1 MRYRLSV
8 LNVVTG
14 LYLIGLIIFTIINY
28 PELSYAEGWGVVYMV
43 GLAAFGIV
51 ILVVDVIL
59 QQIIRDRKNMNIG
72 GTVIAIIAAWYLV
85 FIN

>member
-1 MRYRLSV
+1 MRYRLSI

-14 LYLIGLIIFTIINY
+14 FYLIGLVIFTIINY
-28 PELSYAEGWGVVYMV
+28 PALSYAEGWGVVYMV

-59 QQIIRDRKNMNIG
+59 QQIIRDRKNMNIA
-72 GTVIAIIAAWYLV
+72 GTVIAIIAATCLL
-85 FIN
+85 FFN